1 MKKILF
7 LDFDGVLHNTTSSPE
22 LLFNKMGLLIDALQ
36 KNPCSIVISSSWRF
50 HHDLDQLKKYL
61 DPISNLIIG
70 TTGVP
75 YVGRF
80 PRYNEIKEY
89 MNQHA
94 PFADWRALDDSFIE
108 FPKICPELIL
118 CNAKTGITHN
128 EIKKLVE
135 WLMK

>member
-1 MKKILF
+1 
-7 LDFDGVLHNTTSSPE
+7 
-22 LLFNKMGLLIDALQ
+22 
-36 KNPCSIVISSSWRF
+36 
-50 HHDLDQLKKYL
+50 
-61 DPISNLIIG
+61 
-70 TTGVP
+70 
-75 YVGRF
+75 
-80 PRYNEIKEY
+80 